1 MRGPWWDAEVYREP
15 VPGRWQSI
23 ARAQAVVGVPGRDRL
38 AWIVAAYIG
47 AVVASF
53 GLLIWAMR
61 QGW

>member
-1 MRGPWWDAEVYREP
+1 M
-15 VPGRWQSI
+15 

>member
-1 MRGPWWDAEVYREP
+1 M
-15 VPGRWQSI
+15 

-38 AWIVAAYIG
+38 AIVAAYIG